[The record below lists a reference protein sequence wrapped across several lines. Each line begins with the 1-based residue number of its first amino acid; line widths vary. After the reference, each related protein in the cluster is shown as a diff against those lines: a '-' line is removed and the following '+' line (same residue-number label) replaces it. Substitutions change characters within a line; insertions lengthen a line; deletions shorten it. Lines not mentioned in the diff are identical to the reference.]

1 MKNNQPP
8 QLLETPVQHNGDGR
22 EGLVDDVHDDHGDHG
37 DHVDKDLLLK
47 LDGSIGLGGGGEP

>member
-22 EGLVDDVHDDHGDHG
+22 EGLVDDVHDDHGDH
-37 DHVDKDLLLK
+37 VDEDLLLK

>member
-22 EGLVDDVHDDHGDHG
+22 DGLGDDVHDDHGDH
-37 DHVDKDLLLK
+37 VEEDLLLK
-47 LDGSIGLGGGGEP
+47 LDGSVGLGGGGEP